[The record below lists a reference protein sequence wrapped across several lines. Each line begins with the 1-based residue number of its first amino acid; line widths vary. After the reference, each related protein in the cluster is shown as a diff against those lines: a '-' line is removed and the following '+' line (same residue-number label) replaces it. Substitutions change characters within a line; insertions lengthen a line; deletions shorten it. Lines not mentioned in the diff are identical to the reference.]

1 MLVSIS
7 PPSGAAWTVVQL
19 SQQLDLALVAVVE
32 VDVKFDILREARQR
46 EIVRRRRAWTA
57 GRQRA

>member
-46 EIVRRRRAWTA
+46 EIVRSRRAWTA